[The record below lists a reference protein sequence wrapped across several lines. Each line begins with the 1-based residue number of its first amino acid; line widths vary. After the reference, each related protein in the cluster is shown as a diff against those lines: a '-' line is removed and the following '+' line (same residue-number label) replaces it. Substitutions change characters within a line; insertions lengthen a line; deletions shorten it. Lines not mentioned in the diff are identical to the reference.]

1 MNKLK
6 TVFQRSQ
13 KLKTEERRPQ
23 QFVSKRLSTTSS
35 TPTTHLGQQ
44 PPPEISLSELSEIES
59 EAYQSWWKDLD
70 PFDLGII
77 DNPTILKF
85 LNGCSLADDKL
96 EQILALFEPAT
107 EGLNKLQFFAM
118 LRLIAHAQN
127 GRKISRALIYLG
139 APIPHF
145 HTNAIDALIK
155 TLPTAEYHPSRKS
168 WWGQDLQTEQQ
179 HPYPGPFTAH
189 TPIPDTTQSTIDY
202 HFEHTDPSLN
212 NTLAIRPALNSALTT
227 TATITPVTPN
237 IIQLGER
244 HHTHSRSR
252 SAGTAS
258 DFSPYSKSAEEE
270 LQQLQSSKSSLSL
283 HELNTGKTLLLTQK
297 FVYQSPSTR
306 HQELASN
313 NPFYQSNTNLNDN
326 NKNDDSNTIS
336 PFDDHHCSMDPIN
349 QKPNNHAIPPPPVP
363 SQSTK
368 PAFPKYAR
376 TNNYVKRSQSS
387 AADHSHSHSYQKHQR
402 HRSFY

>member
-23 QFVSKRLSTTSS
+23 QFVSKRLSATSS
-35 TPTTHLGQQ
+35 TPTTHLAEQTT
-44 PPPEISLSELSEIES
+44 PEISLSELSDAER

-70 PFDLGII
+70 PFDLGVI

-96 EQILALFEPAT
+96 EQILALFESAT

-155 TLPTAEYHPSRKS
+155 TIPNNTENSPSRKS
-168 WWGQDLQTEQQ
+168 WWGQEKPVQTE
-179 HPYPGPFTAH
+179 HRRSYLGPFTAH
-189 TPIPDTTQSTIDY
+189 TPIPDTIQSMDAY
-202 HFEHTDPSLN
+202 YLERPESSSLN
-212 NTLAIRPALNSALTT
+212 DTLAIRPALNSALTT

-237 IIQLGER
+237 IVQLGER
-244 HHTHSRSR
+244 QHTHSRSR

-258 DFSPYSKSAEEE
+258 DFSPYLKPAAEEE
-270 LQQLQSSKSSLSL
+270 LLQQLPSSRSSLSL
-283 HELNTGKTLLLTQK
+283 HELNAGKTLLLTQK

-306 HQELASN
+306 HQELPSN
-313 NPFYQSNTNLNDN
+313 NPFYQSNTNYNEN
-326 NKNDDSNTIS
+326 NKDDSQTYLLI
-336 PFDDHHCSMDPIN
+336 
-349 QKPNNHAIPPPPVP
+349 
-363 SQSTK
+363 
-368 PAFPKYAR
+368 
-376 TNNYVKRSQSS
+376 
-387 AADHSHSHSYQKHQR
+387 
-402 HRSFY
+402 